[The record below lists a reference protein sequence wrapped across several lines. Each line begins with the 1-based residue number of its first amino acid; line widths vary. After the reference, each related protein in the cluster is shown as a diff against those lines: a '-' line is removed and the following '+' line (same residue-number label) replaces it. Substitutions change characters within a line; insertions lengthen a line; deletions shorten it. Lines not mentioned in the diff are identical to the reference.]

1 MIASMMDLALL
12 AVVLNPLNLLYLTA
26 GFVVGFIFGIIP
38 GLTATQA
45 IALSLPFS
53 FKMNPVQALIYIAG
67 VYAGGQYSGTITGI
81 LINVPG
87 TPAAAIPSRE
97 GYLLARKGHLA
108 KAMAWAGFATMV
120 GGLIG
125 MAILFFA
132 LPYLAQVVFMFTTA
146 DKASLILFAIVLAA
160 LSTKYP
166 MKGAVA
172 TMLGMLFGMIGVDP
186 VVPRTRLTFGTVGL
200 SQGINLITAVIG
212 IFAVSEVLKQV
223 IAWREEYSVPRT
235 KVRLKDFLINP
246 REIASFIPLYI
257 KGALIGLFIGALPA
271 CGAAM
276 ATQVAYAEG
285 ASRSKRREEYGTG
298 SVEALVYTH
307 AAIGGLPPGALIP
320 MLTFGIPGDSVT
332 AVILGAFLI
341 HGLIPGPTLFSE
353 QMHIVLPMLAAF
365 PIAFIL
371 CYLTMPIFG
380 PFVGKIIGVRKAFLY
395 PFIML
400 VSLTGLWVM
409 TYSPTQLTLCVI
421 LGVVSYLIEKW
432 GASTISFFMGYLL
445 VPQFEYLFRIAWMV
459 GGAEIF
465 IKSPLSALFILLT
478 LVYIVYVIRNA
489 IRKSKSGH

>member
-1 MIASMMDLALL
+1 MIDLSTF
-12 AVVLNPLNLLYLTA
+12 AVVLNPINLLYLIA
-26 GFVVGFIFGIIP
+26 GFLVGFIFGVIP

-53 FKMNPVQALIYIAG
+53 FKMNPIQALIYVAG
-67 VYAGGQYSGTITGI
+67 IYAGGQYSGTITGI

-97 GYLLARKGHLA
+97 GYLLARKGYLA
-108 KAMAWAGFATMV
+108 KAMAWAGFSAMV

-125 MAILFFA
+125 MAVLFSA
-132 LPYLAQVVFMFTTA
+132 LPYLTQVVFMFTTA
-146 DKASLILFAIVLAA
+146 DKASLILFALVLAA

-166 MKGAVA
+166 IKGALAV
-172 TMLGMLFGMIGVDP
+172 MLGMLFGMIGVDP
-186 VVPRTRLTFGTVGL
+186 VVPRTRLTFGTIGL

-223 IAWREEYSVPRT
+223 ITWREEYSAP
-235 KVRLKDFLINP
+235 KVKISFKDFLLNP
-246 REIASFIPLYI
+246 EEIFGFIPQYI
-257 KGALIGLFIGALPA
+257 KGALIGLFIGALPG

-353 QMHIVLPMLAAF
+353 QMHIVMPMLVAF
-365 PIAFIL
+365 LIAFTL
-371 CYLTMPIFG
+371 CYLTTPIFG
-380 PFVGKIIGVRKAFLY
+380 PFVGKIIGVRKVFLY

-409 TYSPTQLTLCVI
+409 TYSPTQLALCVI
-421 LGVVSYLIEKW
+421 LGMISYLIERW
-432 GASTISFFMGYLL
+432 GGSTISFFMGYML

-459 GGAEIF
+459 GGAEVF
-465 IKSPLSALFILLT
+465 VRSPLSALFILLT
-478 LVYIVYVIRNA
+478 LAYIVYVIYT
-489 IRKSKSGH
+489 SKSRHSKT